1 VAIGKIVT
9 FGPQWSPLWPRR
21 LKNDPARRR
30 IVG

>member
-1 VAIGKIVT
+1 VAIGTIVT
-9 FGPQWSPLWPRR
+9 FGPQWSSLWMLR